1 MRCVRACAASDSCRK
16 PIAAKRLRLQSRVP
30 GRPSA
35 TKGPGPSAIVRY
47 QLEGAP
53 IVFEVTF
60 VGGKITVQA
69 SRDPEGA
76 VVWGVR
82 EHPISAAGVALA
94 ISEMT
99 EWWGQQ
105 RSS

>member
-1 MRCVRACAASDSCRK
+1 MYEKEATQLVRA
-16 PIAAKRLRLQSRVP
+16 LQSRVP

-35 TKGPGPSAIVRY
+35 TKGPTSATVRY

-69 SRDPEGA
+69 SRDPEG

-82 EHPISAAGVALA
+82 EHPISAAGVAVA

-99 EWWGQQ
+99 EWWAQQ
-105 RSS
+105 PRSS